1 MQEKISFSN
10 FGAELLAFEKVL
22 EKNDSCFLS
31 IKEEQANFAAL
42 FPENS
47 VYKGLLKKAFI
58 LNDKNVGFEIQNIK
72 DPTTLETSIFVSAK
86 TCSLLFEEYV
96 SRYNEHKHMGLT
108 ARTKKASDEE
118 YCILFD
124 HEGNIFLVVPSS
136 TAKSEIYSFYSA
148 SNILLLDLP
157 LILAG
162 ISFEPGVTK
171 AKTILEELVAKNPI
185 STLANIYAYVRENKK
200 EILALAPKMEALA
213 KIIAYAI
220 SREERKASENRKIAK
235 TFRLAP
241 TTVDIPY
248 RIDKIKAAPVL
259 KLDTNSD
266 KILSYRYQK
275 AGSAF
280 PVLLV
285 PEGDKLNS
293 YFIGEKLF
301 KKVFEGNEKNNF
313 TALLED
319 TKSLL
324 SLEEKTQELAAAAE
338 SKEEANYDNLAED
351 RDYLHP
357 EYFDFQ
363 GGLLKAFDQFYSP
376 IKNLKAVRKATEKN
390 IRRELTENVAL
401 VISAFEQHL
410 KETSEENPLALQ
422 EKLLVSQKRTNKQC
436 QRKCAEISR
445 ILAKIYHREILLA
458 NL

>member
-10 FGAELLAFEKVL
+10 FGPELLAFEKVL
-22 EKNDSCFLS
+22 EKSDSCFLD

-47 VYKGLLKKAFI
+47 VYKCLLKKAFI

-72 DPTTLETSIFVSAK
+72 DPSTLETSIFISAAA
-86 TCSLLFEEYV
+86 CPMFFEEYV

-108 ARTKKASDEE
+108 AKTKKVSEEE

-171 AKTILEELVAKNPI
+171 AKTTLEELVAKNPI
-185 STLANIYAYVRENKK
+185 STLANIYTYVKENKK

-220 SREERKASENRKIAK
+220 LREDRKASEIRKIAK

-248 RIDKIKAAPVL
+248 RIDKMQAMPVL

-275 AGSAF
+275 AGSVF

-293 YFIGEKLF
+293 YFLGEKLF
-301 KKVFEGNEKNNF
+301 KRVFEGNEKNNF
-313 TALLED
+313 TAMLENP
-319 TKSLL
+319 KGLL
-324 SLEEKTQELAAAAE
+324 SFEEKLQELCENAE
-338 SKEEANYDNLAED
+338 KNEESRYNNFDKE
-351 RDYLHP
+351 RDYSETEFINFHG
-357 EYFDFQ
+357 E
-363 GGLLKAFDQFYSP
+363 LLKAFDQFYLSK
-376 IKNLKAVRKATEKN
+376 KNLRAEKKATEKN
-390 IRRELTENVAL
+390 IKKELTENVTS
-401 VISAFEQHL
+401 VISAFGEHL
-410 KETSEENPLALQ
+410 KEIAEDNALPLQ
-422 EKLLVSQKRTNKQC
+422 EKLLASQKRTNKQC
-436 QRKCAEISR
+436 QRKIAELAKL
-445 ILAKIYHREILLA
+445 LAKIYRREILLA